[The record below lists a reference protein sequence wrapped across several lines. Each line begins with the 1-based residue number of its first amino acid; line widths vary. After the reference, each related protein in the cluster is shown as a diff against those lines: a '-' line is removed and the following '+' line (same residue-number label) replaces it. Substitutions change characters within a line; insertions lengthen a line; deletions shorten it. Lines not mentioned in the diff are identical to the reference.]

1 MLASVGYRVAG
12 PFALQ
17 LGYRY
22 ATISLQEDVDSAS
35 LESQQGVGDTATL
48 TTDITLDGP
57 YLGFV
62 FRF

>member
-1 MLASVGYRVAG
+1 MVNMLASIGYRVAG

-22 ATISLQEDVDSAS
+22 ASISLEEKVDS
-35 LESQQGVGDTATL
+35 ATL

-57 YLGFV
+57 YLGFI